1 MALAVSIRFDTLD
14 DKGDTSF
21 TKIRV
26 PTGFSVAQYT
36 EFAIAMAQFIANTSN
51 CVITGASITF
61 GIDLS
66 GLGLKVAATSI
77 ADVFQKGYFA
87 FASAATGFFKRFRVP
102 TLLESVVS
110 AGSDNIDTLLAPV
123 AAFVNANTN
132 GIAVTGPLTI
142 QPQTERGHDLT
153 ALSEAR
159 EVFLKKL

>member
-1 MALAVSIRFDTLD
+1 MALAVAIRIDFID

-26 PTGFSVAQYT
+26 PVGNTIAQYQ
-36 EFAIAMAQFIANTSN
+36 EFAVAFCQFVANASA
-51 CVITGASITF
+51 CQITGASVTF

-66 GLGLKVAATSI
+66 GLGLKAAAASV

-87 FASAATGFFKRFRVP
+87 FTSAASGFFKRFRIP
-102 TLLESVVS
+102 TFSETKVS
-110 AGSDNIDTLLAPV
+110 AGSDNINTVDADV
-123 AAFVNANTN
+123 AAFIAANTN

-142 QPQTERGHDLT
+142 QPMTERGHDLT

-159 EVFLKKL
+159 EVFRKKT